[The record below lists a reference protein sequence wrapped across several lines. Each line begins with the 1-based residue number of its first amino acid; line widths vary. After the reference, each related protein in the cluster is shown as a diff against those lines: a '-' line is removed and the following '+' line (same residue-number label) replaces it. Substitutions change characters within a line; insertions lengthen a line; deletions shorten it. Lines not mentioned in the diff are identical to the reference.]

1 VKICFD
7 ILAGGASSKPAAIR
21 VVEAK
26 MGIKVSTLRNWMRK
40 AEQAEALEV
49 AASEADKDAE
59 LNKLREENAR
69 LKEADEILKLTS
81 AFLPRRSVT
90 ALK

>member
-1 VKICFD
+1 
-7 ILAGGASSKPAAIR
+7 
-21 VVEAK
+21 
-26 MGIKVSTLRNWMRK
+26 MGIEASTLRNWMRK

-69 LKEADEILKLTS
+69 LEEADEILKLTS

-90 ALK
+90 TLK

>member
-1 VKICFD
+1 MKICFD

-26 MGIKVSTLRNWMRK
+26 MGIEASTLRNWMRK

-49 AASEADKDAE
+49 AASEADKMP
-59 LNKLREENAR
+59 N
-69 LKEADEILKLTS
+69 LTS
-81 AFLPRRSVT
+81 YARKMPGLRKPTRS
-90 ALK
+90 

>member
-1 VKICFD
+1 MKICFD

-21 VVEAK
+21 VVEGK
-26 MGIKVSTLRNWMRK
+26 TGIKVSTLRNWMRK

-69 LKEADEILKLTS
+69 LKEADEILKPTS
-81 AFLPRRSVT
+81 AILPRRSVT

>member
-1 VKICFD
+1 
-7 ILAGGASSKPAAIR
+7 
-21 VVEAK
+21 
-26 MGIKVSTLRNWMRK
+26 MRK

-49 AASEADKDAE
+49 AAIEADKDAE

>member
-1 VKICFD
+1 
-7 ILAGGASSKPAAIR
+7 
-21 VVEAK
+21 
-26 MGIKVSTLRNWMRK
+26 MRK

-69 LKEADEILKLTS
+69 LEEADEILKLTS

>member
-1 VKICFD
+1 
-7 ILAGGASSKPAAIR
+7 
-21 VVEAK
+21 

>member
-1 VKICFD
+1 MKICFD

-21 VVEAK
+21 VVEGK

-81 AFLPRRSVT
+81 AFLPRRSST